1 MTDLFNLTPAEIARI
16 ERKKRTMQNKRG
28 RKNPSMLPDRLARTS
43 AFAPRRQGLI
53 TDSNFS
59 QTYVVPGYSVIE
71 VKGRELGSQHRDAI
85 YALFRMKPTT
95 VYENNPAYRSGT
107 FIPPLL
113 SVCETKTTWRAL
125 LKALNKTE
133 HVNNLLTLM
142 TVFQEIQQVSL
153 IIHQG
158 RSLEDMEKI
167 FKSRSQSRLADTAG
181 SSEPMITKLSWSGA
195 QLDSEVVVRYGQT
208 VVNMIQKAALV
219 SVNAEVQFR
228 LKSDHAKVFWPFID
242 SQPNHTWIDEER
254 LAHLAGRQLWGEGA
268 TAAKRSQFRKE
279 CREAFKDM
287 VAAKGLA
294 SYREE
299 VTGSGWHKGR
309 RWHYVHALPTQG
321 EMELLVSKANE
332 LAEQTTG
339 ADPEPLSPDAA

>member
-1 MTDLFNLTPAEIARI
+1 MTDLFNLTPAEVARI
-16 ERKKRTMQNKRG
+16 ERKKRTVRNMRG
-28 RKNPSMLPDRLARTS
+28 RKNPSVLPDRLARTS

-71 VKGRELGSQHRDAI
+71 VKGRELGGQHRDAI

-95 VYENNPAYRSGT
+95 VYQDNPNYRKGT
-107 FIPPLL
+107 FTTPTIA
-113 SVCETKTTWRAL
+113 VCETKTTWRAL
-125 LKALNKTE
+125 LKAMDKTE

-158 RSLEDMEKI
+158 KSLEDMEKI
-167 FKSRSQSRLADTAG
+167 FKSRSQSRLADTPG
-181 SSEPMITKLSWSGA
+181 SSEPMITSLSWSGA

-208 VVNMIQKAALV
+208 VLSMIEKAALV

-242 SQPNHTWIDEER
+242 SQPGHTWIDESR
-254 LAHLAGRQLWGEGA
+254 LAELAGRKLWGEGV
-268 TAAKRSQFRKE
+268 TSAKRSQFRKE
-279 CREAFKDM
+279 CREAFKDL
-287 VAAKGLA
+287 VEAKGLL
-294 SYREE
+294 SFQEE
-299 VTGSGWHKGR
+299 VTGSGWHKSR

-321 EMELLVSKANE
+321 ELELLAKQANALGE
-332 LAEQTTG
+332 A
-339 ADPEPLSPDAA
+339 AKKPDEA

>member
-1 MTDLFNLTPAEIARI
+1 MTDLFNLTPAEVARI
-16 ERKKRTMQNKRG
+16 ERKKRTMKNRRG
-28 RKNPSMLPDRLARTS
+28 RKNPSNLPDRLARTS

-95 VYENNPAYRSGT
+95 VYEDNPNYRKGT
-107 FIPPLL
+107 FILPMLP
-113 SVCETKTTWRAL
+113 VCETKTTWRAL
-125 LKALNKTE
+125 LKAMDKTE

-167 FKSRSQSRLADTAG
+167 LKSRSQSRLADTPG

-208 VVNMIQKAALV
+208 VVEMIQKASLV
-219 SVNAEVQFR
+219 SINAEIQFR

-242 SQPNHTWIDEER
+242 SQPGHTWIDEER
-254 LAHLAGRQLWGEGA
+254 LAQLAGRQLWGEGA

-287 VAAKGLA
+287 VAAKGLE

-321 EMELLVSKANE
+321 ELELLANKANE
-332 LAEQTTG
+332 IAAKTSGAE
-339 ADPEPLSPDAA
+339 ADPPTPDAA